1 MKENILARRYA
12 NALFQLAKEQGTLDA
27 IQSEVDFLVSG
38 VNGSPELRQ
47 LLHSQDIKKNEKKQ
61 VVEKLLK
68 SRVSTVFFNF
78 VMLLLNKNREAL
90 FLTVAREFRKM
101 FDRHHKRTRAT
112 VSTAE
117 PLDSK
122 AAKALKKLLDSK
134 FNSDVQLENR
144 VDAAILGGV
153 IVNVEGIVLDG
164 SIQSQLKRLRGQL
177 LESSEA
183 R

>member
-1 MKENILARRYA
+1 
-12 NALFQLAKEQGTLDA
+12 
-27 IQSEVDFLVSG
+27 
-38 VNGSPELRQ
+38 
-47 LLHSQDIKKNEKKQ
+47 
-61 VVEKLLK
+61 
-68 SRVSTVFFNF
+68 
-78 VMLLLNKNREAL
+78 
-90 FLTVAREFRKM
+90 
-101 FDRHHKRTRAT
+101 
-112 VSTAE
+112 
-117 PLDSK
+117 
-122 AAKALKKLLDSK
+122 LDSK